1 MAPTHRAAEEADDG
15 RGRTRRTDASIGRFP
30 HRHLFH
36 FLFSAAPLSFDP
48 MIRGI
53 KRRRM
58 DAKLWRDGVDVGRQA
73 GAALEL
79 NVGKVARP

>member
-1 MAPTHRAAEEADDG
+1 MAPTHRPAEEGDDG
-15 RGRTRRTDASIGRFP
+15 RRWTDASIGRFP

-36 FLFSAAPLSFDP
+36 FLFLAAPLSFDP

-53 KRRRM
+53 KRQRM